1 MGPTPHK
8 LVEAADLHL
17 EPYIYCHKTDAA
29 GTLAALLGIG
39 FFIRPWWTH
48 SLPIPIT
55 QKMLLCFGLCR

>member
-39 FFIRPWWTH
+39 FFI
-48 SLPIPIT
+48 
-55 QKMLLCFGLCR
+55 